1 MGVFKKLFKGIKK
14 VFKKIAR
21 GIKKAFKAF
30 GKFMGKIG
38 FVGQMAMMFLFPGG
52 IGNLLTK
59 GLGKLGAKLAAVGGV
74 NPTGLAKAVQ
84 GVGNVLTKTQ
94 QFVTKARAGFGSIT
108 DGIKEFGKT
117 ALNKIPGIN
126 IEGAA
131 QNFFGTDSAFSRAR
145 EGFQE
150 SVGGLREAFDKGTM
164 EITEKT
170 SLKDLSNRLGITQND
185 LKRINP
191 TLENFLDKDGF
202 INPREGGFSL
212 NVDLASGVP
221 TPSTISAAESQRNV
235 QAAIASDDPA
245 SFITTG
251 GQPTKTIDIGTTEGQ
266 AAAFENIS
274 KVYPD
279 IAPRSI
285 DIGTAQGQ
293 AEAYKNLQQTY
304 TSLTD
309 TPLEV
314 LDKQT
319 KPVLDI
325 GTKAGQDQA
334 FENIK
339 KVYPS
344 IDNLSQKGI
353 AANADANRNWFQK
366 EFVDKEGFFR
376 TGLRKTGDQFN
387 PEKVGFLTSASNI
400 QGAIAQ
406 FSSPEEI
413 DYGTR
418 GGGLQDY
425 HSGMPPFMPNQYA
438 SDTTP
443 AMTNNMFGAP
453 SLTEMMQLYG
463 VYSPDVARV

>member
-1 MGVFKKLFKGIKK
+1 MGIFKKLFKGIKK

-59 GLGKLGAKLAAVGGV
+59 GLGKLGAKLAAVGGA
-74 NPTGLAKAVQ
+74 NATGLAKAVQ

-131 QNFFGTDSAFSRAR
+131 QNFFGTDSAFSRAT

-164 EITEKT
+164 KITEKT

-212 NVDLASGVP
+212 NVDLVSGVP
-221 TPSTISAAESQRNV
+221 TSSAISAAESQGNV
-235 QAAIASDDPA
+235 QAAITASDDPA
-245 SFITTG
+245 SFISTG
-251 GQPTKTIDIGTTEGQ
+251 GQPVS
-266 AAAFENIS
+266 ASN
-274 KVYPD
+274 PM
-279 IAPRSI
+279 
-285 DIGTAQGQ
+285 
-293 AEAYKNLQQTY
+293 QQTNLSDIPDFLRGDPRLDPRDVS
-304 TSLTD
+304 TNTID

-319 KPVLDI
+319 KSTMDFSAEKLLED
-325 GTKAGQDQA
+325 TKNQVQS
-334 FENIK
+334 NLK
-339 KVYPS
+339 KDMT
-344 IDNLSQKGI
+344 INNLSQKGI
-353 AANADANRNWFQK
+353 AANADANRNWFQR
-366 EFVDKEGFFR
+366 EFLDKEGFLR

-387 PEKVGFLTSASNI
+387 PKEVGFLTSASNI

-443 AMTNNMFGAP
+443 AMANNMFGAP
-453 SLTEMMQLYG
+453 SITEMMQLYG

>member
-1 MGVFKKLFKGIKK
+1 MGIFKKLFKGIKK

-59 GLGKLGAKLAAVGGV
+59 GLGKLGAKLAAVGGA
-74 NPTGLAKAVQ
+74 NATGLAKAVQ

-131 QNFFGTDSAFSRAR
+131 QNFFGTDSAFSRAT

-164 EITEKT
+164 KITEKT

-212 NVDLASGVP
+212 NVDLVSGVP
-221 TPSTISAAESQRNV
+221 TSSAISAAESQRNV

-245 SFITTG
+245 SFISTG
-251 GQPTKTIDIGTTEGQ
+251 GQPVS
-266 AAAFENIS
+266 ASN
-274 KVYPD
+274 PM
-279 IAPRSI
+279 
-285 DIGTAQGQ
+285 
-293 AEAYKNLQQTY
+293 QQTNLSDIPDFLRDPRLDPRDVSTY
-304 TSLTD
+304 TID

-319 KPVLDI
+319 KSTMDFSAEKLLED
-325 GTKAGQDQA
+325 TKNQVQS
-334 FENIK
+334 NLK
-339 KVYPS
+339 KDMT
-344 IDNLSQKGI
+344 INNLSQKGI
-353 AANADANRNWFQK
+353 AANADANRNWFQR
-366 EFVDKEGFFR
+366 EFLDKEGFLR

-387 PEKVGFLTSASNI
+387 PKEVGFLTSASNI

-425 HSGMPPFMPNQYA
+425 HSGMVPFMPNQYA

-443 AMTNNMFGAP
+443 AMANNMFGAP
-453 SLTEMMQLYG
+453 SLNEMMQLYG

>member
-59 GLGKLGAKLAAVGGV
+59 GLGKLGAKLAAVGGA

-117 ALNKIPGIN
+117 ALNKVGFTID
-126 IEGAA
+126 GAA
-131 QNFFGTDSAFSRAR
+131 KNFFGTDSAFSRAT

-185 LKRINP
+185 LKRLNP

-202 INPREGGFSL
+202 LNPREGAYSL
-212 NVDLASGVP
+212 NVDLVSGVP
-221 TPSTISAAESQRNV
+221 TSSAISAAESQRNV
-235 QAAIASDDPA
+235 QAAITSTDPGKIDPNVTRDFSVDA
-245 SFITTG
+245 TTG
-251 GQPTKTIDIGTTEGQ
+251 KNFGMTKTKTTTDPFAVEDISIEPD
-266 AAAFENIS
+266 ASKAFE
-274 KVYPD
+274 KKDFYYP
-279 IAPRSI
+279 
-285 DIGTAQGQ
+285 QGPVDLKDAATQ
-293 AEAYKNLQQTY
+293 ERKFYYPQGDQNL
-304 TSLTD
+304 
-309 TPLEV
+309 
-314 LDKQT
+314 
-319 KPVLDI
+319 
-325 GTKAGQDQA
+325 A
-334 FENIK
+334 
-339 KVYPS
+339 
-344 IDNLSQKGI
+344 NLSQKGI
-353 AANADANRNWFQK
+353 DANADANKNWFL
-366 EFVDKEGFFR
+366 DKKFAGFDFR
-376 TGLRKTGDQFN
+376 KAASKTLDPFN
-387 PEKVGFLTSASNI
+387 PNKQGLIQPLVNAQTLLSNF
-400 QGAIAQ
+400 AE
-406 FSSPEEI
+406 EEI

-438 SDTTP
+438 SDTGFDKNTGF
-443 AMTNNMFGAP
+443 FGVP
-453 SLTEMMQLYG
+453 SINEMLKDYGLY
-463 VYSPDVARV
+463 VPDMALGNK

>member
-1 MGVFKKLFKGIKK
+1 MGIFKKLFKGIKK

-59 GLGKLGAKLAAVGGV
+59 GLGKLGAKLAAVGGA
-74 NPTGLAKAVQ
+74 NATGLAKAVQ

-131 QNFFGTDSAFSRAR
+131 QNFFGTDSAFSRAT

-164 EITEKT
+164 KITEKT

-212 NVDLASGVP
+212 NVDLVSGVP
-221 TPSTISAAESQRNV
+221 TSSAISAAESQGNV
-235 QAAIASDDPA
+235 QAAITASDDPA
-245 SFITTG
+245 SFISTG
-251 GQPTKTIDIGTTEGQ
+251 GQPVS
-266 AAAFENIS
+266 ASN
-274 KVYPD
+274 PM
-279 IAPRSI
+279 
-285 DIGTAQGQ
+285 
-293 AEAYKNLQQTY
+293 QQTNLSDIPDFLRGDPRLDPRDVSTY
-304 TSLTD
+304 TID

-319 KPVLDI
+319 KSTMDFSAEKLLED
-325 GTKAGQDQA
+325 TKNQVQS
-334 FENIK
+334 NLK
-339 KVYPS
+339 KDMT
-344 IDNLSQKGI
+344 INNLSQKGI
-353 AANADANRNWFQK
+353 AANADANRNWFQR
-366 EFVDKEGFFR
+366 EFLDKEGFLR

-387 PEKVGFLTSASNI
+387 PKEVGFLTSASNI

-443 AMTNNMFGAP
+443 AMANNMFGAP
-453 SLTEMMQLYG
+453 SITEMMQLYG